1 MPYERGKYNQQRKFA
16 GNVTVQGTD
25 EIAQLASGLEH
36 MRQTLVKKEQIEYD
50 LKSAQEKLVL
60 GMSHDLRTPLTGLM
74 AYLEILKKQTKKKV
88 RLLRN
93 I

>member
-36 MRQTLVKKEQIEYD
+36 MRQTLVKK
-50 LKSAQEKLVL
+50 S
-60 GMSHDLRTPLTGLM
+60 R
-74 AYLEILKKQTKKKV
+74 
-88 RLLRN
+88 
-93 I
+93 

>member
-1 MPYERGKYNQQRKFA
+1 MKEVNIISRGNLQ

-50 LKSAQEKLVL
+50 LKSAQEKLCL
-60 GMSHDLRTPLTGLM
+60 LYTSRTLQMPCKIQSYPAM
-74 AYLEILKKQTKKKV
+74 KIY
-88 RLLRN
+88 RD
-93 I
+93 